1 MHGTRYSTYFI
12 NKSVRKL
19 LLRSAQMQSVTT
31 RWRCSKSEPL
41 LSVTAF
47 FKIIIYSESTNTFYI
62 EVFNVS
68 NRKIKSKYFCYD
80 PLETVLCTN
89 RKTYFNS
96 ETDHKCFKWHVND
109 FFVECRPK
117 RQRQCLCC
125 LSKFITA
132 NWYLCWLKKQCIW
145 LDGASALV
153 GLTAVLNAFVIWLSC
168 AAEQLAEWNRLHF
181 SEQKHLGF
189 KRNTAS

>member
-1 MHGTRYSTYFI
+1 MHGTKYSTYFI

-68 NRKIKSKYFCYD
+68 NRKIKSKDFCYD

-89 RKTYFNS
+89 RKTHFNS

-132 NWYLCWLKKQCIW
+132 NWYLCWLKKAMHLAGWSLSPCRLDCGLKCI
-145 LDGASALV
+145 
-153 GLTAVLNAFVIWLSC
+153 C
-168 AAEQLAEWNRLHF
+168 HLAELCSRAACWV
-181 SEQKHLGF
+181 EQASFLRTKTLGF
-189 KRNTAS
+189 